1 MTADASQAPSI
12 NRRHHPRYTLPST
25 VLIGATPYAVTDWSE
40 GGVRLRD
47 YGGLLD
53 TPSTTQM
60 WVLLP
65 AGAVAGVFASAAGVL
80 WRGAHTG
87 DLAFELAS
95 LGPLARHSL
104 TRYIDNQEVN
114 GRARAR

>member
-1 MTADASQAPSI
+1 MTADASQAPST
-12 NRRHHPRYTLPST
+12 NRRRHPRHTLPLT
-25 VLIGATPYAVTDWSE
+25 VLIGATPYVVTDWSE

-60 WVLLP
+60 RVLLP
-65 AGAVAGVFASAAGVL
+65 AGAVAGVFASAARVV
-80 WRGAHTG
+80 WRYAQTG
-87 DLAFELAS
+87 DLALEFAP

-104 TRYIDNQEVN
+104 TRYIDNQEAN
-114 GRARAR
+114 GRA